1 MASCAVRGGCPSD
14 YVAVS
19 IAIFSMIL
27 LIVRSTFPFFIHKVP
42 IAKGSAFW
50 IPVIQVIASFNFLLA
65 IVMAVNFLKYKKS
78 HWWLSCYVWAGYNL

>member
-27 LIVRSTFPFFIHKVP
+27 YF
-42 IAKGSAFW
+42 
-50 IPVIQVIASFNFLLA
+50 SFSF
-65 IVMAVNFLKYKKS
+65 
-78 HWWLSCYVWAGYNL
+78 